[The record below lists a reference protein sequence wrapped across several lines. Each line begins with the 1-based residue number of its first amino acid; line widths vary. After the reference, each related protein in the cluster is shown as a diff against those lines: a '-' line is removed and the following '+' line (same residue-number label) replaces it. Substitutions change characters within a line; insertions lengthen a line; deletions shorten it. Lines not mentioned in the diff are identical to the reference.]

1 MASLP
6 SRSAIV
12 TALGWVAILV
22 CGLAAP
28 ISLIAGLMVLA
39 GQGTQN
45 ANFFEGLLVIGG
57 PPFTLVAAICF
68 LRRHRWAWA
77 YFLLLGLFGLLYNV
91 ARILRGPT
99 PESTYIDANG
109 VKTTVLA
116 SGIGMAVPFSL
127 MFAGLILFLLL
138 PRVRREFF
146 VPKLQATAPPVLPS
160 RNTHRW
166 RVGHQGRDGM
176 YYEEEVGSEWR
187 RIPVDGELLTGR
199 AHHAVYLA
207 SPEQWRA
214 YPDWARDR
222 RDEIVARIRSQF
234 RPPDYDYG
242 DDGHFSPPA
251 VAVAAPAAPSVIA
264 SPTTQR
270 QSMRT
275 LWGIVVGFAIAAI
288 ASLAFAWR
296 GVHTGITVWPS
307 KLTSQQHDV
316 SRLADPAQF
325 WMSIAVYAGLGL
337 LFAFG
342 AAWLARQGRRETRGS
357 H

>member
-1 MASLP
+1 MATLP

-77 YFLLLGLFGLLYNV
+77 YFLLLSLFGLGYNV
-91 ARILRGPT
+91 LRILRGPT
-99 PESTYIDANG
+99 PETTYIDANG

-116 SGIGMAVPFSL
+116 SGIGMAVPFSVL
-127 MFAGLILFLLL
+127 FAGLLIFLLL
-138 PRVRREFF
+138 PRVRREF
-146 VPKLQATAPPVLPS
+146 LTATPTAVAPPAVPADRPL
-160 RNTHRW
+160 RW

-176 YYEEEVGSEWR
+176 YYEEEAGSEWR
-187 RIPVDGELLTGR
+187 RIPIDGELLTGR

-207 SPEQWRA
+207 SPEQWRE
-214 YPDWARDR
+214 YPEWARDR

-234 RPPDYDYG
+234 REPDYDYG
-242 DDGHFSPPA
+242 DAGYSPAPA
-251 VAVAAPAAPSVIA
+251 IAPVAAPMSAMPPPAH
-264 SPTTQR
+264 R

-275 LWGIVVGFAIAAI
+275 LWAIVIGFAV
-288 ASLAFAWR
+288 ASVALLAFAWH
-296 GVHTGITVWPS
+296 GVDTGVTTWPS
-307 KLTSQQHDV
+307 KMTSQQHDV

-337 LFAFG
+337 LLAFG
-342 AAWLARQGRRETRGS
+342 SAWLMRQGLREARKTR
-357 H
+357 